1 MGRSCAQKA
10 EPSSLPRSVRHSLWA
25 EWLTEARQCLTS
37 CEEWERHVAAGNT
50 WANQASPVGEAHTP
64 ALLSCYVFPV
74 SKAAHECLFFSP
86 LRASLLQLRILL
98 LLSLKKKKNKLW
110 EQRGTHPFLMES
122 LHPCSHLTH
131 VICLLSADQPILL
144 WCWTRPSL
152 RPRHP
157 PAMPFYFPGDTK
169 FFFSIEFT
177 PFSIRQPWLSPSE
190 HTALLTPT
198 LSPDDLF
205 LRWSICLDFSK

>member
-1 MGRSCAQKA
+1 MSKRQDWNVGRSCAQKA

-37 CEEWERHVAAGNT
+37 SEEWERHVAAGNT

-98 LLSLKKKKNKLW
+98 LLSLKKKKSSENR
-110 EQRGTHPFLMES
+110 E
-122 LHPCSHLTH
+122 
-131 VICLLSADQPILL
+131 APILSSWNL
-144 WCWTRPSL
+144 STPALIWPMWSAFPLQTSRFCSGVGLAPPWGHDILQQCLSISL
-152 RPRHP
+152 
-157 PAMPFYFPGDTK
+157 
-169 FFFSIEFT
+169 E
-177 PFSIRQPWLSPSE
+177 
-190 HTALLTPT
+190 T
-198 LSPDDLF
+198 LNSSF
-205 LRWSICLDFSK
+205 L